1 MSHIQKFAKYV
12 FEFLV
17 SWNWK
22 TDSDQ
27 REEQENLMPIRD
39 AAEAAIEGG
48 YGEEAED
55 SRGQDL
61 RAQEQE

>member
-1 MSHIQKFAKYV
+1 MIEEAK
-12 FEFLV
+12 
-17 SWNWK
+17 K
-22 TDSDQ
+22 KKKK
-27 REEQENLMPIRD
+27 NLMPIRD

-55 SRGQDL
+55 NRGQDL